1 MRILS
6 WNLNGLRA
14 ALKKGFMDWFIQE
27 SPDMLCLQETK
38 ASIDQLPNELREIE
52 GYEVYYC
59 SALRKGYSGVA
70 LYSKLKPKSVEFGIG
85 IERYD
90 EEGRIII
97 ADYDRFL
104 LYDIYFP
111 NGRMSEER
119 LQFKLDF
126 YDAFLKHIDEK
137 RASGRSIIICGD
149 VNTAHKEIDLSR
161 PKENEDIS
169 GFLLIERQ
177 WIDTLLSHGYVD
189 TFRIFEKGGG
199 FYTWWDV
206 KSRARER
213 NVGWRLDYFFVS
225 NDLEKNVRASFMLPE
240 VYGSDHCPVGIDI
253 KV

>member
-1 MRILS
+1 M
-6 WNLNGLRA
+6 
-14 ALKKGFMDWFIQE
+14 
-27 SPDMLCLQETK
+27 
-38 ASIDQLPNELREIE
+38 
-52 GYEVYYC
+52 
-59 SALRKGYSGVA
+59 RKGYSGVA

-177 WIDTLLSHGYVD
+177 WIDKLLSHGYVD

-199 FYTWWDV
+199 FYL
-206 KSRARER
+206 S
-213 NVGWRLDYFFVS
+213 LI
-225 NDLEKNVRASFMLPE
+225 
-240 VYGSDHCPVGIDI
+240 HI
-253 KV
+253 